1 MRRRLPALSFVAVVF
16 ALSGCMNTE
25 LEARQWD
32 EIQQMQATLDEIR
45 TYTGDL
51 ERLVDSLR
59 TTALKQDTAIRLL
72 ADFTGAIVPG
82 YRQ

>member
-1 MRRRLPALSFVAVVF
+1 MRRRLPLISFLAVVF
-16 ALSGCMNTE
+16 TLSGCMNTE
-25 LEARQWD
+25 LETRQWD
-32 EIQQMQATLDEIR
+32 EIQQLQAAMDEMR

-51 ERLVDSLR
+51 ERLVDSLKK
-59 TTALKQDTAIRLL
+59 TAFKQDTAIRLL

>member
-1 MRRRLPALSFVAVVF
+1 VRRRLPLIAFLAVVL

-25 LEARQWD
+25 LETRQWD
-32 EIQQMQATLDEIR
+32 EIQQMQTALDEIR

-59 TTALKQDTAIRLL
+59 KMTLKQDTAIRLL